1 MPDVISVD
9 KRLKSALNPLGYEVA
24 KNIYQGSDA
33 TYIVFNYN
41 TIPAHHG
48 DDEPEF
54 DRYLIQVHLFAPVSF
69 KAGPVVKQIKFALRD
84 AGFVYPTTEQ
94 AGDETGQHVVIETE
108 WAEGI
113 DGDD

>member
-1 MPDVISVD
+1 MAEESSVD
-9 KRLKSALNPLGYEVA
+9 KRLKSTLDPLGYEVA
-24 KNIYQGSDA
+24 KNVYQGTDS

-54 DRYLIQVHLFAPVSF
+54 ERYLIQVHLFAPVSF
-69 KAGPVVKQIKFALRD
+69 KAGSVVKQIKSALRE
-84 AGFVYPTTEQ
+84 AGFIYPTTEP

-113 DGDD
+113 DDDD